1 MSYKTNFK
9 LNKEQQRAVLHKDG
23 PALILAVPGA
33 GKTTVLIHRT
43 KNLIS
48 NHNINPYRILSITF
62 SKQSSIDMKNRF
74 YSTFDDVANVPIK
87 FSTIHSFSYS
97 ILREGAYRYNQ
108 NYTFIESKQ
117 SPINKN
123 KLLRNLYWSI
133 NREYATEERI
143 EGISNSIGYIKNMM
157 MSVDEFMEISDEF
170 PYFKDIFYQYENYK
184 REHNLIDFDDMLT
197 LSFDF
202 LKRDK
207 YLLNKYRAKYDY
219 IQVDEGQD
227 TSKIQIELIKLI
239 AHPKNNLFV
248 VADDD
253 QSIYGFRGAYPS
265 ALIDFKKVYPD
276 AKIFYMEE
284 NFRSSENIVSVCN
297 SFIKQNTIRYDK
309 DLFTKNNS
317 LYPITVVKLN
327 NLIDEYNYIIE
338 KLKNDKDFSDTAIL
352 FRNNISSIGLIES
365 LEKNDIPF
373 YIRDAKVHFFNH
385 WITHD
390 IICFLNLAYDN
401 TDLGSFEN
409 IYYKMK
415 GFIMKDFI
423 SFAKTQDYNKSV
435 FDRILKYPG
444 LKDYQREK
452 IEELK
457 FDFKKLSKLKPYD
470 AISFI
475 QYDLKYEKYLQEN
488 CIKFG
493 YTIDSLKTILFYLK
507 FIASHTKTMDEF
519 FGRLKYLDYMTKKG
533 AKNKNKNAITLS
545 TIHSA
550 KGLEFENVYMIDL
563 IDGEFPTGRSVE
575 KYLKHKDLG
584 ELEEERRLFYVG
596 MTRAK
601 KRLELLTIKYKNDKE
616 VEPSKFLVELEELS
630 KQG

>member
-1 MSYKTNFK
+1 M
-9 LNKEQQRAVLHKDG
+9 AALHKDG

-33 GKTTVLIHRT
+33 GKTTVLIYRT

-74 YSTFDDVANVPIK
+74 YSIFDDMNNIPVK

-108 NYTFIESKQ
+108 NYTFIESER

-123 KLLRNLYWSI
+123 KLLRNLYWNI

-284 NFRSSENIVSVCN
+284 NFRSSENIVSICN

-309 DLFTKNNS
+309 NLFTKNNS
-317 LYPITVVKLN
+317 LSPVTVVKLN

-338 KLKNDKDFSDTAIL
+338 KLKNYKNFSNTAIL

-365 LEKNDIPF
+365 LEKNDMPF
-373 YIRDAKVHFFNH
+373 YIRDTKVHFFNH

-390 IICFLNLAYDN
+390 IVCFLNLAYDN
-401 TDLGSFEN
+401 TDLISFEN

-444 LKDYQREK
+444 LKNYQREK

-470 AISFI
+470 TISFI